1 MVLFPVTV
9 LPFRL
14 SAKHQEFVRRV
25 NALFR
30 VRLRMSVVV
39 ASRWCERLT
48 QVVLGKAFRGEV
60 MTAACIK
67 YPMVPSKGKQ
77 TIRYYLIHHHI
88 GSI

>member
-1 MVLFPVTV
+1 VTV

-14 SAKHQEFVRRV
+14 SAKHQEIVRRV

-48 QVVLGKAFRGEV
+48 QVVLGKAFKEEV
-60 MTAACIK
+60 VTAACVK
-67 YPMVPSKGKQ
+67 SQMTPSKGKK